1 MNQIVKRKILSI
13 LIASALI
20 TNCGVKQTDYD
31 EIKAEKELVEE
42 ELKRIKSEQHETAM
56 AGRGPKVEINNTEV
70 KELLSQ
76 YNNQKYDVY
85 IKFPTNYKKSGNNY
99 PVLYV
104 LDAEVNFG
112 GISYIVQRLIKDGII
127 PEIFVVG
134 IAYQGEQGDDD
145 YYSLRCRDLT
155 PTVDKA
161 FMKGHQQMKDGAGGA
176 ENFAKFIEL
185 ELFPFITEKYPV
197 NNESRALY
205 GHSFGGLF
213 GFYVLLNRPLM
224 FDKYLLLSPSLWWD
238 TNAILKDAEKYIAG
252 TKASKLYV
260 GTGELENS
268 KQHGTN
274 QSMVDQHLEMV
285 DLMKGKQPDNL
296 IIKSEI
302 LKNETHRT
310 IFGTG
315 FTKGLRFIYS
325 KEI

>member
-1 MNQIVKRKILSI
+1 MMNQIVKRKILSI

-70 KELLSQ
+70 RELLSQ

-161 FMKGHQQMKDGAGGA
+161 FMKGHHQMKDGAGGA

-197 NNESRALY
+197 KNESRALMVIP
-205 GHSFGGLF
+205 LV
-213 GFYVLLNRPLM
+213 GFL
-224 FDKYLLLSPSLWWD
+224 
-238 TNAILKDAEKYIAG
+238 
-252 TKASKLYV
+252 
-260 GTGELENS
+260 
-268 KQHGTN
+268 
-274 QSMVDQHLEMV
+274 
-285 DLMKGKQPDNL
+285 
-296 IIKSEI
+296 
-302 LKNETHRT
+302 
-310 IFGTG
+310 G
-315 FTKGLRFIYS
+315 FMPY
-325 KEI
+325 